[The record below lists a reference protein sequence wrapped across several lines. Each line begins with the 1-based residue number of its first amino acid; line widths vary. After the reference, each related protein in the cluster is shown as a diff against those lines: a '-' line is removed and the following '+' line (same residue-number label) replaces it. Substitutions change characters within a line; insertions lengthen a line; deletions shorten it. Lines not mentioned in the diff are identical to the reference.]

1 MKRYSFY
8 SIHIILIFLFIV
20 STGTTMQNVWI
31 RHLKFLFELVL
42 ERLVSVRLLLH
53 TYIAVLEIYAITS
66 TIHNCLTDWT
76 KQVNKNIKISYLV
89 ISWIIFLNICLFC
102 KTGVW
107 GGSSSIGGSNSMGSA
122 VGSLAPSDNH
132 TNEIWLRAATIA
144 VPICGALILF
154 LLIAIAV
161 KILRNDALDAANK
174 LRYVNYNLK
183 SNEKLFQLRNKQLLF
198 SVQVI
203 RLREVVK
210 EV

>member
-1 MKRYSFY
+1 
-8 SIHIILIFLFIV
+8 
-20 STGTTMQNVWI
+20 
-31 RHLKFLFELVL
+31 
-42 ERLVSVRLLLH
+42 
-53 TYIAVLEIYAITS
+53 
-66 TIHNCLTDWT
+66 
-76 KQVNKNIKISYLV
+76 
-89 ISWIIFLNICLFC
+89 
-102 KTGVW
+102 
-107 GGSSSIGGSNSMGSA
+107 MGSA